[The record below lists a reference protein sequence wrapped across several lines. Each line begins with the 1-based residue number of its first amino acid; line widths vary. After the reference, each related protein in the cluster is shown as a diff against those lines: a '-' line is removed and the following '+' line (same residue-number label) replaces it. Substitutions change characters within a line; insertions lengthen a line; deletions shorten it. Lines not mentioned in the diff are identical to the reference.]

1 MATIKGASD
10 TFAKLNDGFPS
21 MLARLIQAN
30 GMELGGYVR
39 EQLWA
44 GLDGNEK
51 ELRPTY
57 LTDPYFKERYGSAWR
72 IMAERYADWK
82 MEITPPSMGGGQLG
96 FRPRSREVPNLF
108 IDGTFHR
115 SIMPRNI
122 DGGVTFS
129 SQVGFATEIEAKY
142 HDTIYKISR
151 TATKH
156 FLDNFVRGAIRE
168 YFS

>member
-10 TFAKLNDGFPS
+10 TFQRLNAGFQP
-21 MLARLIQAN
+21 MLTQLIQAN

-39 EQLWA
+39 EQLWS
-44 GLDGNEK
+44 GLDGDEK

-82 MEITPPSMGGGQLG
+82 MEITPPSSGRLG
-96 FRPRSREVPNLF
+96 FRPRDRVVPNLF

-122 DGGVTFS
+122 DGGITFS

-142 HDTIYKISR
+142 HDTIYKVSR
-151 TATKH
+151 TARKR
-156 FLDNFVRGAIRE
+156 FLDDFVRGAIRT

>member
-10 TFAKLNDGFPS
+10 TFARLNAGFQP
-21 MLARLIQAN
+21 MLTQLIQAN
-30 GMELGGYVR
+30 GMELGGYIR
-39 EQLWA
+39 EQLWS
-44 GLDGNEK
+44 GLDGDEK

-82 MEITPPSMGGGQLG
+82 MEITPPSSGRLG
-96 FRPRSREVPNLF
+96 FRPRDRVVPNLF

-122 DGGVTFS
+122 DGGITFS
-129 SQVGFATEIEAKY
+129 SQVGFATEIEQKY
-142 HDTIYKISR
+142 HDTIYKVSR
-151 TATKH
+151 TARKR
-156 FLDNFVRGAIRE
+156 FLDDFVRGAIRN

>member
-10 TFAKLNDGFPS
+10 TFARLNAGFPP
-21 MLARLIQAN
+21 MLTQLIQAN

-39 EQLWA
+39 EQLWS
-44 GLDGNEK
+44 GLDGDEK

-82 MEITPPSMGGGQLG
+82 MEITPPSSGRLG
-96 FRPRSREVPNLF
+96 FRPRDRVVPNLF

-122 DGGVTFS
+122 DGGITFS
-129 SQVGFATEIEAKY
+129 SQVGFATEIEQKY
-142 HDTIYKISR
+142 HDTIYKVSR
-151 TATKH
+151 TARKR
-156 FLDNFVRGAIRE
+156 FLDDFVRGAIRN

>member
-10 TFAKLNDGFPS
+10 TFQRLNAGFQP
-21 MLARLIQAN
+21 MLTQLIQSN

-44 GLDGNEK
+44 GLDGDEK

-82 MEITPPSMGGGQLG
+82 MEITPPSSGRLG
-96 FRPRSREVPNLF
+96 FRPRDRVVPNLF

-122 DGGVTFS
+122 DGGITFS
-129 SQVGFATEIEAKY
+129 SQVGFATEIEQKY
-142 HDTIYKISR
+142 HDTIYKVSR
-151 TATKH
+151 TARKR
-156 FLDNFVRGAIRE
+156 FLDDFVRGAIRT

>member
-10 TFAKLNDGFPS
+10 TFQRLNAGFSP
-21 MLARLIQAN
+21 MLTQLIQAN

-39 EQLWA
+39 EQLWS
-44 GLDGNEK
+44 GLDGDEK

-82 MEITPPSMGGGQLG
+82 MEITPPSSGRLG
-96 FRPRSREVPNLF
+96 FRPRDRVVPNLF

-122 DGGVTFS
+122 DGGITFS

-151 TATKH
+151 TARKH
-156 FLDNFVRGAIRE
+156 FLDNFVRGAIRT

>member
-10 TFAKLNDGFPS
+10 TFQRLNAGFQP
-21 MLARLIQAN
+21 MLTQLIQSN

-39 EQLWA
+39 EQLWS
-44 GLDGNEK
+44 GLDGDEK

-82 MEITPPSMGGGQLG
+82 MEITPPSSGRLG
-96 FRPRSREVPNLF
+96 FRPRDRVVPNLF

-122 DGGVTFS
+122 DGGITFS
-129 SQVGFATEIEAKY
+129 SQVGFATEIEQKY
-142 HDTIYKISR
+142 HDTIYKVSR
-151 TATKH
+151 TARKR
-156 FLDNFVRGAIRE
+156 FLDDFVRGAIRT

>member
-10 TFAKLNDGFPS
+10 TFQRLNAGFQP
-21 MLARLIQAN
+21 MLTQLIQAN

-39 EQLWA
+39 EQLWS
-44 GLDGNEK
+44 GLDGDEK

-82 MEITPPSMGGGQLG
+82 MEITPPSSGRLG
-96 FRPRSREVPNLF
+96 FRPRDRVVPNLF

-122 DGGVTFS
+122 DGGITFS

-151 TATKH
+151 TARKH
-156 FLDNFVRGAIRE
+156 FLDNFVRGAIRN

>member
-1 MATIKGASD
+1 MATIKGASE
-10 TFAKLNDGFPS
+10 TFARLNAGFPP
-21 MLARLIQAN
+21 MLTQLIQAN

-39 EQLWA
+39 EQLWS
-44 GLDGNEK
+44 GLDGDEK

-82 MEITPPSMGGGQLG
+82 MEITPPSSGRLG
-96 FRPRSREVPNLF
+96 FRPRDRVVPNLF

-129 SQVGFATEIEAKY
+129 SQVGFATEIEQKY
-142 HDTIYKISR
+142 HDTIYKVSR
-151 TATKH
+151 TARKR
-156 FLDNFVRGAIRE
+156 FLDDFVRGAIRN

>member
-10 TFAKLNDGFPS
+10 TFARLNAGFPP
-21 MLARLIQAN
+21 MLTQLIQAN

-39 EQLWA
+39 EQLWS
-44 GLDGNEK
+44 GLDGDEK

-72 IMAERYADWK
+72 LMAERYADWK
-82 MEITPPSMGGGQLG
+82 MEITPPSSGRLG
-96 FRPRSREVPNLF
+96 FRPRDRVVPNLF

-122 DGGVTFS
+122 DGGITFS
-129 SQVGFATEIEAKY
+129 SQVGFATEIEQKY
-142 HDTIYKISR
+142 HDTIYKVSR
-151 TATKH
+151 TARKR
-156 FLDNFVRGAIRE
+156 FLDDFVRGAIRT

>member
-1 MATIKGASD
+1 MATIKGASE
-10 TFAKLNDGFPS
+10 TFARLNAGFPP
-21 MLARLIQAN
+21 MLTQLIQAN

-39 EQLWA
+39 EQLWS
-44 GLDGNEK
+44 GLDGDEK

-82 MEITPPSMGGGQLG
+82 MEITPPSSGRLG
-96 FRPRSREVPNLF
+96 FRPRDRVVPNLF

-115 SIMPRNI
+115 SITPRNI
-122 DGGVTFS
+122 DGGITFS
-129 SQVGFATEIEAKY
+129 SQVGFATEIEQKY
-142 HDTIYKISR
+142 HDTIYKVSR
-151 TATKH
+151 TARKR
-156 FLDNFVRGAIRE
+156 FLDDFVRGAIRN

>member
-10 TFAKLNDGFPS
+10 TFARLNAGFQP
-21 MLARLIQAN
+21 MLTQLIQAN
-30 GMELGGYVR
+30 GMELGGYIR
-39 EQLWA
+39 EQLWS
-44 GLDGNEK
+44 GLDGDEK

-57 LTDPYFKERYGSAWR
+57 MTDPYFKERYGSAWR

-82 MEITPPSMGGGQLG
+82 MEITPPSSGRLG
-96 FRPRSREVPNLF
+96 FRPRDRVVPNLF

-122 DGGVTFS
+122 DGGITFS
-129 SQVGFATEIEAKY
+129 SQVGFATEIEQKY
-142 HDTIYKISR
+142 HDTIYKVSR
-151 TATKH
+151 TARKR
-156 FLDNFVRGAIRE
+156 FLDDFVRGAIRT

>member
-10 TFAKLNDGFPS
+10 TFQRLNAGFPP
-21 MLARLIQAN
+21 MLTQLIQAN

-39 EQLWA
+39 EQLWS
-44 GLDGNEK
+44 GLDGDEK

-82 MEITPPSMGGGQLG
+82 MEITPPSSGRLG
-96 FRPRSREVPNLF
+96 FRPRDRVVPNLF

-122 DGGVTFS
+122 DGGITFS

-151 TATKH
+151 TARKH
-156 FLDNFVRGAIRE
+156 FLDNFVRGAIRN

>member
-10 TFAKLNDGFPS
+10 TFQRLNAGFPP
-21 MLARLIQAN
+21 MLTQLIQAN

-39 EQLWA
+39 EQLWS
-44 GLDGNEK
+44 GLDGDEK

-72 IMAERYADWK
+72 LMAERYADWK
-82 MEITPPSMGGGQLG
+82 MEITPPSSGRLG

-122 DGGVTFS
+122 DGGITFS
-129 SQVGFATEIEAKY
+129 SQVGFATEIEQKY
-142 HDTIYKISR
+142 HDTIYKVSR
-151 TATKH
+151 TARKR
-156 FLDNFVRGAIRE
+156 FLDDFVRGAIRT

>member
-1 MATIKGASD
+1 MATINGASD
-10 TFAKLNDGFPS
+10 TFARLNAGFPP
-21 MLARLIQAN
+21 MLTQLIQAN

-39 EQLWA
+39 EQLWS
-44 GLDGNEK
+44 GLDGDEK

-82 MEITPPSMGGGQLG
+82 MEITPPSSGRLG
-96 FRPRSREVPNLF
+96 FRPRDRVVPNLF

-122 DGGVTFS
+122 DGGITFS
-129 SQVGFATEIEAKY
+129 SQVGFATEIEQKY
-142 HDTIYKISR
+142 HDTIYKVSR
-151 TATKH
+151 TARKR
-156 FLDNFVRGAIRE
+156 FLDDFVRVAIRN

>member
-10 TFAKLNDGFPS
+10 TFARLNAGFPP
-21 MLARLIQAN
+21 MLTQLIQAN

-39 EQLWA
+39 EQLWS
-44 GLDGNEK
+44 GLDGDEK

-82 MEITPPSMGGGQLG
+82 MEITPPSSGRLG
-96 FRPRSREVPNLF
+96 FRPRDRVVPNLF

-122 DGGVTFS
+122 DGGITFS
-129 SQVGFATEIEAKY
+129 SQVGFATEIEQKY
-142 HDTIYKISR
+142 HDTIYKVSR
-151 TATKH
+151 TARKH
-156 FLDNFVRGAIRE
+156 FLDNFVRGAIRD

>member
-10 TFAKLNDGFPS
+10 TFARLNAGFPP
-21 MLARLIQAN
+21 MLTQLIQAN
-30 GMELGGYVR
+30 GMELGGYIR
-39 EQLWA
+39 EQLWS
-44 GLDGNEK
+44 GLDGDEK

-82 MEITPPSMGGGQLG
+82 MEITPPSSGRLG
-96 FRPRSREVPNLF
+96 FRPRDRVVPNLF

-122 DGGVTFS
+122 DGGITFS

-142 HDTIYKISR
+142 HDTIYKVSR
-151 TATKH
+151 TARKR
-156 FLDNFVRGAIRE
+156 FLDDFVRGAIRT

>member
-10 TFAKLNDGFPS
+10 TFARLNAGFPP
-21 MLARLIQAN
+21 MLTQLIQAN

-39 EQLWA
+39 EQLWS
-44 GLDGNEK
+44 GLDGDEK
-51 ELRPTY
+51 ELLPTY

-82 MEITPPSMGGGQLG
+82 MEITPPSSGRLG
-96 FRPRSREVPNLF
+96 FRPRDRVVPNLF

-151 TATKH
+151 TARKH
-156 FLDNFVRGAIRE
+156 FLDNFVRGAIRD

>member
-1 MATIKGASD
+1 MATIKGASE
-10 TFAKLNDGFPS
+10 TFARLNAGFPP
-21 MLARLIQAN
+21 MLTQLIQAN

-39 EQLWA
+39 EQLWS
-44 GLDGNEK
+44 GLDGDEK

-82 MEITPPSMGGGQLG
+82 MEITPPSSGLLG
-96 FRPRSREVPNLF
+96 FRPRDRIVPNLF

-122 DGGVTFS
+122 DGGITFS
-129 SQVGFATEIEAKY
+129 SQVGFATEIEQKY
-142 HDTIYKISR
+142 HDTIYKVSR
-151 TATKH
+151 TARKR
-156 FLDNFVRGAIRE
+156 FLDDFVRVAIRN

>member
-10 TFAKLNDGFPS
+10 TFQRLNAGFPP
-21 MLARLIQAN
+21 MLTQLIQAN
-30 GMELGGYVR
+30 GMELGGYIR
-39 EQLWA
+39 EQLWS
-44 GLDGNEK
+44 GLDGDEK
-51 ELRPTY
+51 GLRPTY

-82 MEITPPSMGGGQLG
+82 MEITPPSSGRLG
-96 FRPRSREVPNLF
+96 FRPRDRVVPNLF

-129 SQVGFATEIEAKY
+129 SQVGFATEIEQKY
-142 HDTIYKISR
+142 HDTIYKVSR
-151 TATKH
+151 TARKR
-156 FLDNFVRGAIRE
+156 FLDDFVRGAIRN

>member
-10 TFAKLNDGFPS
+10 TFARLNAGFPP
-21 MLARLIQAN
+21 MLTQLIQAN
-30 GMELGGYVR
+30 GMELGGYIR
-39 EQLWA
+39 EQLWS
-44 GLDGNEK
+44 GLDGDEK

-72 IMAERYADWK
+72 LMAERYADWK
-82 MEITPPSMGGGQLG
+82 MEITPPSSGRLG
-96 FRPRSREVPNLF
+96 FRPRDRVVPNLF

-122 DGGVTFS
+122 NGGITFS
-129 SQVGFATEIEAKY
+129 SQVGFATEIEQKY
-142 HDTIYKISR
+142 HDTIYKVSR
-151 TATKH
+151 TARKR
-156 FLDNFVRGAIRE
+156 FLDDFVRGAIRN

>member
-10 TFAKLNDGFPS
+10 TFARLNAGFPP
-21 MLARLIQAN
+21 MLTQLIQAN
-30 GMELGGYVR
+30 GMELGGYIR
-39 EQLWA
+39 EQLWS
-44 GLDGNEK
+44 GLDGDEK

-82 MEITPPSMGGGQLG
+82 MEITPPSSGRLG
-96 FRPRSREVPNLF
+96 FRPRDRVVPNLF

-122 DGGVTFS
+122 DGGITFS
-129 SQVGFATEIEAKY
+129 SQVGFATEIEQKY
-142 HDTIYKISR
+142 HDTIYKVSR
-151 TATKH
+151 TARKH
-156 FLDNFVRGAIRE
+156 FLDDFVRGAIRN

>member
-10 TFAKLNDGFPS
+10 TFARLNAGFPP
-21 MLARLIQAN
+21 MLTQLIQAN
-30 GMELGGYVR
+30 GMELGGYIR
-39 EQLWA
+39 EQLWS
-44 GLDGNEK
+44 GLDGDEK

-82 MEITPPSMGGGQLG
+82 MEITPPSSGRLG
-96 FRPRSREVPNLF
+96 FRPRDRVVPNLF

-122 DGGVTFS
+122 DGGITFS
-129 SQVGFATEIEAKY
+129 SQVGFATEIEQKY
-142 HDTIYKISR
+142 HDTIYKVSR
-151 TATKH
+151 TARKR
-156 FLDNFVRGAIRE
+156 FLDDFVRVAIRN

>member
-10 TFAKLNDGFPS
+10 TFARLNAGFQP
-21 MLARLIQAN
+21 MLTQLIQSN

-39 EQLWA
+39 EQLWS
-44 GLDGNEK
+44 GLDGDEK

-82 MEITPPSMGGGQLG
+82 MEITPPSSGRLG
-96 FRPRSREVPNLF
+96 FRPRDRVVPNLF

-122 DGGVTFS
+122 DGGITFS
-129 SQVGFATEIEAKY
+129 SQVGFATEIEQKY
-142 HDTIYKISR
+142 HDTIYKVSR
-151 TATKH
+151 TARKR
-156 FLDNFVRGAIRE
+156 FLDDFVRGAIRT

>member
-1 MATIKGASD
+1 MATIKGASE
-10 TFAKLNDGFPS
+10 TFARLNAGFPP
-21 MLARLIQAN
+21 MLTQLIQAN
-30 GMELGGYVR
+30 GMELGGYIR
-39 EQLWA
+39 EQLWS
-44 GLDGNEK
+44 GIDGDEK

-82 MEITPPSMGGGQLG
+82 MEITPPSSGRLG
-96 FRPRSREVPNLF
+96 FRPRDRVVPNLF

-122 DGGVTFS
+122 DGGITFS
-129 SQVGFATEIEAKY
+129 SQVGFATEIEQKY
-142 HDTIYKISR
+142 HDTIYKVSR
-151 TATKH
+151 TARKR
-156 FLDNFVRGAIRE
+156 FLDDFVRGAIRN